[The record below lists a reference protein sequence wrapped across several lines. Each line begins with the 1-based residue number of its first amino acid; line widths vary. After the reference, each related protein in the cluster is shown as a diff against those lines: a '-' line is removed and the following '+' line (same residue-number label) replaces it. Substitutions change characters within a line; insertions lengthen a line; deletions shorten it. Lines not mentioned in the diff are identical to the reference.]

1 MEYIVSGKSG
11 FFLSETALKSSY
23 EGFFTDIMSEQGA
36 QWDVFVLIN
45 RKGYWDYKI
54 AFPEGYKGRLGSQK
68 IISDRYLEKLSRREL
83 RKLLQGKNVII
94 YDDSLTNGSNLFY
107 YFLLCKNAEAKTIV
121 PIVYA
126 LNITF
131 PSKRSEQ
138 LMIREAGRIRNEE
151 FRNKGKI
158 KGLIDEFTETLK
170 FRLLLNTSE
179 TDIMSRW
186 QTALFQKNVC
196 PLVMDLP
203 IINHLSKSLENKI
216 LLSSEQFERLKQNTG
231 SSWQY
236 VENIAGGLER
246 PITASYFRYE
256 DTLLESQF
264 SNLFHDFVIKCKYEK
279 YEENENCMHVVFT
292 PFAIARSTSFKNV
305 LNCFRLLF
313 DGTSYAEKIFEGLSD
328 ADFIREK
335 MEKDDNICNALFRA
349 VIYRMSSYIGQKFRQ
364 YVKAELGMDLDYDWK
379 IMEENVDDTFID
391 TQKDWCRSFDE
402 ELFQNR
408 LLQYHDDGR
417 KIAPIAEKDA
427 PNTKKEKATQERINI
442 YIRKRVIEKKQD
454 IEISLTERIY
464 TFETIE
470 YELTHHFSF
479 ENEKERKTM
488 ITNVCLAFLETNSFG
503 NYIMVNGEEH
513 VMFRGFRYGEN
524 SEILLHDD
532 LWFFYVYLQ
541 AFYNNVSGKITDCY
555 QSFMQWLESFF
566 RERGYMGIWITED
579 GFRFLRDYFGSIG
592 SEENLV
598 EEIVRRRYLIESNT
612 SGVEESVQVR
622 FIREAASTIQQWG
635 KA

>member
-1 MEYIVSGKSG
+1 MEYIVSDKSG
-11 FFLSETALKSSY
+11 FFLSETAIKSSY
-23 EGFFTDIMSEQGA
+23 EAFFTDILNEQRE

-54 AFPEGYKGRLGSQK
+54 VFPDGYEGRQGSQK
-68 IISDRYLEKLSRREL
+68 IVSDRYLEKLSRREL

-107 YFLLCKNAEAKTIV
+107 YFLLCKNAEAKIIV

-126 LNITF
+126 LNISF

-151 FRNKGKI
+151 FRNEGKI

-186 QTALFQKNVC
+186 QTALFQKYVS

-203 IINHLSKSLENKI
+203 IINHLSGEQGKRII
-216 LLSSEQFERLKQNTG
+216 LSVKQFERLKKNTG

-256 DTLLESQF
+256 DSLLESKF
-264 SNLFHDFVIKCKYEK
+264 SNLFHDFIIKCKYEK
-279 YEENENCMHVVFT
+279 FEENENYIQVVFT
-292 PFAIARSTSFKNV
+292 PFAITRSITFQNA
-305 LNCFRLLF
+305 LNFFRLLF

-328 ADFIREK
+328 TDFIREK

-349 VIYRMSSYIGQKFRQ
+349 VIYRMSSYVGQKFLQ
-364 YVKAELGMDLDYDWK
+364 YVKAELGIDLDYDWK
-379 IMEENVDDTFID
+379 IMEENVDDTFIK
-391 TQKDWCRSFDE
+391 TQKDWCWSFDE
-402 ELFQNR
+402 KLFQNR

-417 KIAPIAEKDA
+417 KIVPIAEKDA
-427 PNTKKEKATQERINI
+427 PNAEKEKATQERINN

-454 IEISLTERIY
+454 IKISLTERIY

-488 ITNVCLAFLETNSFG
+488 ITNVCLIFLETNSFG
-503 NYIMVNGEEH
+503 NYILVNGKEH

-524 SEILLHDD
+524 SEILLHDN

-541 AFYNNVSGKITDCY
+541 AFYNNISGKITDSY
-555 QSFMQWLESFF
+555 HSFMQWLESYF

-579 GFRFLRDYFGSIG
+579 GFRFLRDYFGSIE
-592 SEENLV
+592 SEEKLV

-612 SGVEESVQVR
+612 NGVEESVQAR
-622 FIREAASTIQQWG
+622 FIRDAASIIQQWG